1 MSQQDAFWLY
11 ARTRVEDKEDPGE
24 GAILVGRGGS
34 LVQALLLM
42 SVAGLSLLIG
52 LGRSE
57 PPSQELDQPPK
68 PDPAMLALLETTQ
81 IPVADLAELAWRLGG
96 RGGIVS
102 AFPAPA
108 HATPDLGGQDRFWI
122 SNMHGD
128 RFQIEATLRL
138 VTPHARMWVQDD
150 LDMNHQDLVG
160 LGRSL
165 EEEIYPS
172 IFGLFGGEP
181 PTGAGPVDLVFT
193 DRLGIRL
200 AGYFS
205 PQDMLHSR
213 ISETSNGRSM
223 IVMNVNL
230 VEGVDQL
237 AGLLAH
243 ELQHLIHWGF
253 DSNESAWVQ
262 EGFSHFAMRL
272 LGYDP
277 GPGASAYLSQADLQ
291 LNAWPLDGDLSGHYG
306 AASLLITYLYDRFG
320 PDIAKALALHPQG
333 GLEALD
339 AVLLEPSF
347 WDSSSGQVLLSEDV
361 VMDWGL
367 ANYLQLD
374 AGNYAYGE
382 GRATARATE
391 TEFVSPCEAASTD
404 HTVSQYGFDY
414 IRVKCKEASQLEF
427 AGGISSKLLPTRAH
441 SGEYFFW
448 SNRGDRADTTLTREF
463 DFADVAGP
471 LTLRFWTWYDL
482 EKDFDFV
489 YLLASEDGESWS
501 FLETTSGSPAPST
514 RGMQFGWGF
523 TGINRR
529 SEWSRQTVDLSQFAG
544 KKVTLRFEYV
554 TDSART
560 AEGFLIDDISVV
572 ETHYYSDFE
581 DGNGGWNGDGFIRVN
596 NAIPQSFRAAIVR
609 LGDPPSVEY
618 LTLDASNH
626 ASVALDAGEEAVL
639 VVMGATRHTR
649 QPAGYSLSFSP

>member
-1 MSQQDAFWLY
+1 
-11 ARTRVEDKEDPGE
+11 
-24 GAILVGRGGS
+24 
-34 LVQALLLM
+34 
-42 SVAGLSLLIG
+42 
-52 LGRSE
+52 
-57 PPSQELDQPPK
+57 
-68 PDPAMLALLETTQ
+68 
-81 IPVADLAELAWRLGG
+81 
-96 RGGIVS
+96 
-102 AFPAPA
+102 
-108 HATPDLGGQDRFWI
+108 
-122 SNMHGD
+122 MHGK
-128 RFQIEATLRL
+128 RFQVDATLRMIS
-138 VTPHARMWVQDD
+138 PHARMWVQSD
-150 LDMNHQDLVG
+150 LDMDHQDLVG
-160 LGRSL
+160 LSRLL

-205 PQDMLHSR
+205 PHDMLHSQ

-223 IVMNVNL
+223 IVINVKL
-230 VEGVDQL
+230 VKGVDQL
-237 AGLLAH
+237 GGLLAH

-262 EGFSHFAMRL
+262 EGFSHFGMML

-277 GPGASAYLSQADLQ
+277 GPGASAYLSRTDLQ
-291 LNAWPLDGDLSGHYG
+291 LNAWPMDGDRSAHYG

-320 PDIAKALALHPQG
+320 PDFVKALALHPQG

-339 AVLLEPSF
+339 AVLLEASF
-347 WDSSSGQVLLSEDV
+347 WDSGSGQVLLSEDV
-361 VMDWGL
+361 LMDWGL

-382 GRATARATE
+382 GRDTARATE
-391 TEFVSPCEAASTD
+391 TEFVSPCEAGSTD

-414 IRVKCKEASQLEF
+414 IRVKCKEAAQLTF
-427 AGGISSKLLPTRAH
+427 VGDISSRLLPTRAH

-448 SNRGDRADTTLTREF
+448 SNRGNQADMTLTREF
-463 DFADVAGP
+463 DFADVVGP
-471 LTLRFWTWYDL
+471 LTLRFWTWYEL
-482 EKDFDFV
+482 EKNFDFV

-501 FLETTSGSPAPST
+501 FLETTSGSPAPGT

-523 TGINRR
+523 TGINRL

-544 KKVTLRFEYV
+544 MKVTLRFEYV
-554 TDSART
+554 TDTART
-560 AEGFLIDDISVV
+560 GAGFLIDDISIV
-572 ETHYYSDFE
+572 ETQYYSDFE

-596 NAIPQSFRAAIVR
+596 NAIPQSFRAAVVR
-609 LGDPPSVEY
+609 LGGALSVEH

-626 ASVALDAGEEAVL
+626 ASVALDAGEEVVL

-649 QPAGYSLSFSP
+649 QPAGYMLSFSP